1 MHGQSDDDGGPLGAA
16 QFGDPY
22 RQGRAAR
29 RGAAAW
35 PRRIP
40 QDELSTAAPSDRGD
54 APPDA
59 DALSDGIPSDY
70 GPGHED

>member
-1 MHGQSDDDGGPLGAA
+1 MHGQSDDDGGPPGAA
-16 QFGDPY
+16 LFGDPY

-29 RGAAAW
+29 RGEAAW
-35 PRRIP
+35 PRRVP
-40 QDELSTAAPSDRGD
+40 QDMSTAAPSDRDD

-59 DALSDGIPSDY
+59 DDLSDGIPSDY